1 MKKLLQALALGT
13 SLVIGAHA
21 NAVIIDSSTII
32 PDENILL
39 NFNGLGL
46 DWVYAGP
53 IAPGEWG
60 PGNIEEPEYRAS
72 EGWRYAT
79 EEEWVL
85 RPDWTDFII
94 GGVTLDPVSNF
105 GDHSLYRF
113 ASEYWSNFN
122 HVDLIDAADGLL
134 VNTADIDSFFGS
146 YETWYVRDARITT
159 PVPESSSIVLFGLGL
174 MGLFMS
180 RRKFLK

>member
-1 MKKLLQALALGT
+1 MKKILQALALGT

-21 NAVIIDSSTII
+21 NAVIIDSSTVI
-32 PDENILL
+32 PDQNILL

-53 IAPGEWG
+53 IATEEWG
-60 PGNIEEPEYRAS
+60 PGNIEAPEYRAS

-79 EEEWVL
+79 EAEWAL

-94 GGVTLDPVSNF
+94 GGVTLDPVAGFS
-105 GDHSLYRF
+105 DHSLYRF

-122 HVDLIDAADGLL
+122 HIDLSDAADGYLT
-134 VNTADIDSFFGS
+134 NGYDIGDLYSAFD
-146 YETWYVRDARITT
+146 TWYVRDARITV